1 MLQKMRARKIN
12 ALAPNDSF
20 VWSTFGQPRHDSG
33 QLMSKKRHFFPE
45 ALGRNNPED
54 GRFCGYLHSARI
66 APKALRQ
73 GGSTMSSDNENSKDG
88 SFTVVDKR
96 RFDTSGH
103 QRTEPTSPSQSQPES
118 ATQFTHRDAPSTS
131 DEEPVAFNS
140 FIMSLAT
147 QALVQ
152 MGEMP
157 APNGM
162 DIPLDMESARQTI
175 DILAM
180 LQRRT
185 RGNLAP
191 EESRFLEEVLHSLR
205 VSFINKKTR

>member
-1 MLQKMRARKIN
+1 
-12 ALAPNDSF
+12 
-20 VWSTFGQPRHDSG
+20 
-33 QLMSKKRHFFPE
+33 
-45 ALGRNNPED
+45 
-54 GRFCGYLHSARI
+54 
-66 APKALRQ
+66 
-73 GGSTMSSDNENSKDG
+73 MSSDNENSKDG

-96 RFDTSGH
+96 RFDTSGQPKAESSSHSQAH
-103 QRTEPTSPSQSQPES
+103 QEN
-118 ATQFTHRDAPSTS
+118 AAHFTHRDAPSSS

-157 APNGM
+157 TPNGM

-191 EESRFLEEVLHSLR
+191 EETRFLEEVLHSLR

>member
-1 MLQKMRARKIN
+1 MA
-12 ALAPNDSF
+12 
-20 VWSTFGQPRHDSG
+20 
-33 QLMSKKRHFFPE
+33 
-45 ALGRNNPED
+45 
-54 GRFCGYLHSARI
+54 
-66 APKALRQ
+66 
-73 GGSTMSSDNENSKDG
+73 SDNENPRDG

-96 RFDTSGH
+96 RFDTSG
-103 QRTEPTSPSQSQPES
+103 QPKEDNEAS
-118 ATQFTHRDAPSTS
+118 TQAHPEAASQFTHRDSPSAS

-157 APNGM
+157 PPNGM
-162 DIPLDMESARQTI
+162 EIPLDMEAARQTI

-180 LQRRT
+180 LQKRT

-191 EESRFLEEVLHSLR
+191 EEVRFLEEVLHSLR
-205 VSFINKKTR
+205 VSFINRKSR

>member
-1 MLQKMRARKIN
+1 
-12 ALAPNDSF
+12 
-20 VWSTFGQPRHDSG
+20 
-33 QLMSKKRHFFPE
+33 
-45 ALGRNNPED
+45 
-54 GRFCGYLHSARI
+54 
-66 APKALRQ
+66 
-73 GGSTMSSDNENSKDG
+73 MSSDNENSRDG

-96 RFDTSGH
+96 RFDTAGQQKADTGSAS
-103 QRTEPTSPSQSQPES
+103 RPDADTS
-118 ATQFTHRDAPSTS
+118 TQFTHRDTPSAS

-147 QALVQ
+147 QALIQ

-162 DIPLDMESARQTI
+162 EIPLDVESARQTI

-180 LQRRT
+180 LQKRT

-191 EESRFLEEVLHSLR
+191 EENRFLEEVLHSLR
-205 VSFINKKTR
+205 VSFINKKSR

>member
-1 MLQKMRARKIN
+1 
-12 ALAPNDSF
+12 
-20 VWSTFGQPRHDSG
+20 
-33 QLMSKKRHFFPE
+33 
-45 ALGRNNPED
+45 
-54 GRFCGYLHSARI
+54 
-66 APKALRQ
+66 
-73 GGSTMSSDNENSKDG
+73 MSSDNENSRDG

-96 RFDTSGH
+96 RFDTSG
-103 QRTEPTSPSQSQPES
+103 QPKTEDGAPSHSQGDS
-118 ATQFTHRDAPSTS
+118 GAQFTHRDAPGTTT
-131 DEEPVAFNS
+131 EEPVAFNS

-175 DILAM
+175 DILSM

-185 RGNLAP
+185 RGNLAS
-191 EESRFLEEVLHSLR
+191 EEVRFLEEVLHSLR
-205 VSFINKKTR
+205 VSFINKKSR

>member
-1 MLQKMRARKIN
+1 M
-12 ALAPNDSF
+12 
-20 VWSTFGQPRHDSG
+20 G
-33 QLMSKKRHFFPE
+33 
-45 ALGRNNPED
+45 
-54 GRFCGYLHSARI
+54 
-66 APKALRQ
+66 
-73 GGSTMSSDNENSKDG
+73 SDNETPKDG

-96 RFDTSGH
+96 RFDTAG
-103 QRTEPTSPSQSQPES
+103 QPKADDRES
-118 ATQFTHRDAPSTS
+118 SHAQHEAATQFTHRDAPSTS
-131 DEEPVAFNS
+131 EEEPVAFNS

-157 APNGM
+157 PPQGM
-162 DIPLDMESARQTI
+162 EIPIDIDSARQTI

-191 EESRFLEEVLHSLR
+191 EEVRFLEEVLHSLR
-205 VSFINKKTR
+205 VSFINRKSR